1 MKIASTALLTLALAV
16 AAAPSFA
23 ADAPSKAVTPQQQRM
38 KDCNAQASDKKGE
51 ERRAFMSTC
60 LKGGKATAVATD
72 ATSQPAK
79 KKSKS
84 ANATAH

>member
-23 ADAPSKAVTPQQQRM
+23 ADATSKALTPQQQRM
-38 KDCNAQASDKKGE
+38 KDCNAQATEKKGE

-60 LKGGKATAVATD
+60 LKGGSTTAA
-72 ATSQPAK
+72 AAPEAAQPAK

-84 ANATAH
+84 AH